1 MTDIFATGIIL
12 FILITGHPPFT
23 TAEPKD
29 PFYKC
34 LAASR
39 ADVFWKTHGK
49 SWDNGVDSYSP
60 EFRELF

>member
-1 MTDIFATGIIL
+1 M

-34 LAASR
+34 MAASR
-39 ADVFWKTHGK
+39 ADIFWKTHGK
-49 SWDNGVDSYSP
+49 SWDDGADTYSK
-60 EFRELF
+60 EFRELFQAMC